1 MPGPAVPQRLYL
13 KIPPEKSG
21 TPGIF
26 GGQIGC
32 NCRTGFL
39 IVILLAFLAGC
50 SSPVAP
56 AQASIHVSIQ
66 ADGKNAQVT
75 VPSGSSVDAAL
86 IAANLAAGTLDR
98 TEPPLTSVLNADS
111 TVHLIR
117 IEETYDV
124 RQETVPFER
133 QSVRNESLPDGDTRL
148 IQPGVNG
155 VKEITYRRVLED
167 GKEISHTAIKE
178 SLITDPVPEIVMV
191 GVQMPFSPL
200 PVPGKIAYLTGGN
213 GWVIETTTGLRHPVV
228 TTGDLDGHVFSLS
241 PDGGWLL
248 FSRKGSKSD
257 PKAINSLWIASTGGS
272 ASQLVDIRV
281 ANVIQFAAWNPLL
294 PMTVEYSTV
303 EPRSTAP
310 GWQANND
317 LKTIT
322 FTAGGVI
329 GNRKTLIEPSSGG
342 IYGWWG
348 TTFAWSRD
356 GQKMA
361 YARPDQVG
369 VVDLKSGQL
378 VPRMAV
384 TPFQSHSDW
393 AWVPGLAWNPDGSV
407 LWTVDHGPDPT
418 NAGSSP
424 EESPVFH
431 LSFVLFPDQKAVP
444 MTSQTGMFAYPT
456 PSPALTD
463 GSYRVA
469 YLQAVFPERSDTS
482 RYRLFL
488 MDQDGSNQKAL
499 YPAEGGEGLTAQ
511 EVVWSPKAFESG
523 FFALAVID
531 AGNLWLVET
540 DGSTHQVTGDG
551 SVSRVDWK

>member
-1 MPGPAVPQRLYL
+1 MPQPAVPQRLYL
-13 KIPPEKSG
+13 KAIPITE
-21 TPGIF
+21 PGRRLWIHLSHL
-26 GGQIGC
+26 GA
-32 NCRTGFL
+32 RYL
-39 IVILLAFLAGC
+39 ALILLAFLAGC
-50 SSPVAP
+50 SSPAAP
-56 AQASIHVSIQ
+56 AQASIRVTIQ
-66 ADGKNAQVT
+66 ADGKTTQVR
-75 VPSGSSVDAAL
+75 VPAGSSVDSAL
-86 IAANLAAGTLDR
+86 IAANLVATALDR
-98 TEPPLTSVLNADS
+98 TEPALTSVLKTDS
-111 TVHLIR
+111 TVRLIR
-117 IEETYDV
+117 VEETYDV
-124 RQETVPFER
+124 RQETVPFEH
-133 QSVRNESLPDGDTRL
+133 QSVRNESLPEGDTRL

-167 GKEISHTAIKE
+167 GEEISHTAVKE
-178 SLITDPVPEIVMV
+178 TIITDPAPEIVMV
-191 GVQMPFSPL
+191 GVQMPFTPL
-200 PVPGKIAYLTGGN
+200 PIPGKIAYLTGGN

-228 TTGDLDGHVFSLS
+228 TTGDLDGHIFSLS

-257 PKAINSLWIASTGGS
+257 PKAINSLWIASTGGD

-281 ANVIQFAAWNPLL
+281 ANVILFASWDPLL

-329 GNRKTLIEPSSGG
+329 GNRKTIIEPSSGG

-356 GQKMA
+356 GQKLA

-369 VVDLKSGQL
+369 VVDLKTGQL
-378 VPRMAV
+378 ISRLAV

-407 LWTVDHGPDPT
+407 LWTVDHGIDPS
-418 NAGSSP
+418 NASGSA
-424 EESPVFH
+424 EESPIFH
-431 LSFVLFPDQKAVP
+431 IAVVLFPDQKAVP
-444 MTSQTGMFAYPT
+444 MAVQTGMFAYPA
-456 PSPALTD
+456 PSPALPNGD
-463 GSYRVA
+463 YRVA
-469 YLQAVFPERSDTS
+469 YLQAIFPDRSDNS
-482 RYRLFL
+482 RYRLEL
-488 MDQDGSNQKAL
+488 MDQDGSNQQLL
-499 YPAEGGEGLTAQ
+499 YPDEGGEGLIAQ
-511 EVVWSPKAFESG
+511 EVTWSPRTIENG
-523 FFALAVID
+523 LYALAVID

-540 DGSTHQVTGDG
+540 DGSAHQVTGDG